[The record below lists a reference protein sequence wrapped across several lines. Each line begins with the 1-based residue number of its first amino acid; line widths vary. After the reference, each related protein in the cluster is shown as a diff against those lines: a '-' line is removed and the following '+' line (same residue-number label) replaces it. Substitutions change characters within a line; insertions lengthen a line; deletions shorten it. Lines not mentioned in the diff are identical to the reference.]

1 MSTSIRFKI
10 WHYSCVLLHET
21 LWPTGEELLSVCW
34 QTYPRGTF
42 KESVLNNTKVQGIQ
56 PSQPIAS
63 KQAYR
68 YHTLIRKSNLQVKI
82 YICAS

>member
-1 MSTSIRFKI
+1 M
-10 WHYSCVLLHET
+10 LLHET
-21 LWPTGEELLSVCW
+21 MWPTGEELLSVCW
-34 QTYPRGTF
+34 QTFPRGTF

-68 YHTLIRKSNLQVKI
+68 
-82 YICAS
+82 

>member
-1 MSTSIRFKI
+1 MGKEYFSLYYSMVVIYNINFFFCFRFKI
-10 WHYSCVLLHET
+10 WHYTCVLLHET
-21 LWPTGEELLSVCW
+21 MWPTGEELLSVCW
-34 QTYPRGTF
+34 QTFPRGTF

-68 YHTLIRKSNLQVKI
+68 
-82 YICAS
+82 